1 MAHDHQDSQ
10 AVQWK
15 DPKEETERE
24 KLKARLAADTQ
35 AFGLLSKTANDND
48 DDVEEEGGNGKSK
61 DHLVSRSDWEEALQ
75 MVYAK
80 LLEVGRRSSVIARS
94 FLSREGQGFD
104 ATEQIF

>member
-1 MAHDHQDSQ
+1 MTHQDSQ

-48 DDVEEEGGNGKSK
+48 DEEEGNGKSK
-61 DHLVSRSDWEEALQ
+61 DHLVSL
-75 MVYAK
+75 
-80 LLEVGRRSSVIARS
+80 
-94 FLSREGQGFD
+94 
-104 ATEQIF
+104 